1 MKRTQKNPKQKILG
15 AALKEFASKGY
26 GGARMD
32 KIAKR
37 AKMNKAMLFY
47 YFSSKNNLYQT
58 VVKQAFS
65 KVFPQMELFI
75 QSEITPDLF
84 LEKFPAIHFQFL
96 AKNQDLMKIISF
108 DLLHNHKNLTR
119 IIPEILSSPQGPS
132 PLLLS
137 NLIKQWQKKG
147 LITEPD
153 PLNFLLN
160 IISLNAFTFISKPIF
175 EIVFKEKK
183 LSDEEFYNKRI
194 KSIINLLKRGMLK

>member
-1 MKRTQKNPKQKILG
+1 MKTSKDPKQKILH

-32 KIAKR
+32 KIAKM
-37 AKMNKAMLFY
+37 AKINKAMLFY

-58 VVKQAFS
+58 AVKQAFS
-65 KVFPQMELFI
+65 KIFPQVELFLK
-75 QSEITPDLF
+75 SEITPDQF

-108 DLLHNHKNLTR
+108 DLLHNHKNITR
-119 IIPEILSSPQGPS
+119 VIPEILNSPQGPS
-132 PLLLS
+132 PALLPK
-137 NLIKQWQKKG
+137 LIKQWHKKG

-160 IISLNAFTFISKPIF
+160 IISLNVFTFISKPIF
-175 EIVFKEKK
+175 EAVFKEKK
-183 LSDEEFYNKRI
+183 ISDKEFHNKRI

>member
-1 MKRTQKNPKQKILG
+1 MKTSKDPKQKILH

-32 KIAKR
+32 KIAKM
-37 AKMNKAMLFY
+37 AKINKAMLFY

-58 VVKQAFS
+58 AVKQAFS
-65 KVFPQMELFI
+65 KIFPQVELFLK
-75 QSEITPDLF
+75 SEITPDQF
-84 LEKFPAIHFQFL
+84 LEKLPAIHFQFL

-108 DLLHNHKNLTR
+108 DLLHNHKNITR
-119 IIPEILSSPQGPS
+119 VIPEILNSPQGPS
-132 PLLLS
+132 PALLPK
-137 NLIKQWQKKG
+137 LIKQWHKKG

-160 IISLNAFTFISKPIF
+160 IISLNVFTFISKPIF
-175 EIVFKEKK
+175 EAVFKEKK
-183 LSDEEFYNKRI
+183 ISDKEFHNKRI